1 MNKRIGRFHVLTD
14 LRFQQRF
21 SHAELARL
29 AADGGADTIQ
39 FRQKSG
45 SVRDM
50 LAEAKHAASVCREQG
65 VPFLVNDRLDVALAC
80 RADGIHLGQQDFP
93 VRDARRIMGPEAI
106 IGGTATTVEEALA
119 MHEAGADYVGFGP
132 VFPTTGKDN
141 PAPVKGVTNLADVCA
156 AVRIPVIAIAGITV
170 ERIGPVI
177 RAGAHGVAVMTAVTT
192 AENPA
197 RAARALRE
205 ELDEVATVSP

>member
-1 MNKRIGRFHVLTD
+1 MLTD
-14 LRFQQRF
+14 PRFQQRF
-21 SHAELARL
+21 GHAELARL
-29 AADGGADTIQ
+29 AAEGGADTIQ

-50 LAEAKHAASVCREQG
+50 LEEAKHAAAVCRERD

-93 VRDARRIMGPEAI
+93 VREARGIMGPEAI

-119 MHEAGADYVGFGP
+119 MQEAGADYIGFGP
-132 VFPTTGKDN
+132 VFPTTSKDN
-141 PAPVKGVTNLADVCA
+141 PASVKGVENLAHVCA
-156 AVRIPVIAIAGITV
+156 AVRIPVIAIAGISV
-170 ERIGPVI
+170 KRIKPVI

-205 ELDEVATVSP
+205 ELDEVSP

>member
-1 MNKRIGRFHVLTD
+1 MKKRIGRFHVLTD

-21 SHAELARL
+21 SHAELARF
-29 AADGGADTIQ
+29 AAEGGADTIQ

-50 LAEAKHAASVCREQG
+50 LAEARHAASVCREWD

-80 RADGIHLGQQDFP
+80 RAGGIHLGQQDFP
-93 VRDARRIMGPEAI
+93 VREARSILGTEAI

-119 MHEAGADYVGFGP
+119 MQEAGADYVGFGP
-132 VFPTTGKDN
+132 VFPTTSKDH
-141 PAPVKGVTNLADVCA
+141 PAPVKGLANLAHVCA
-156 AVRIPVIAIAGITV
+156 AVRIPVIAIAGISV
-170 ERIGPVI
+170 ERVGPVI

-192 AENPA
+192 ADNPA
-197 RAARALRE
+197 LAARAFRE
-205 ELDEVATVSP
+205 ELDAVTAVSP

>member
-1 MNKRIGRFHVLTD
+1 MLTD

-29 AADGGADTIQ
+29 AAEGGADTIQ

-45 SVRDM
+45 AVREM
-50 LAEAKHAASVCREQG
+50 LAEARHAASVCREWD

-80 RADGIHLGQQDFP
+80 QADGIHLGQQDFP
-93 VRDARRIMGPEAI
+93 VLEARRILGPEPI

-119 MHEAGADYVGFGP
+119 MQEAGADYVGFGP
-132 VFPTTGKDN
+132 VFPTTSKDD
-141 PAPVKGVTNLADVCA
+141 PAPVKGVANLARVCA
-156 AVRIPVIAIAGITV
+156 AVRIPVIAIAGISV
-170 ERIGPVI
+170 ERVGPVI

-197 RAARALRE
+197 LAARAIRE
-205 ELDEVATVSP
+205 ELDAVTAVSP

>member
-14 LRFQQRF
+14 PRFQQRF
-21 SHAELARL
+21 GHAELARL
-29 AADGGADTIQ
+29 AAEGGADTIQ

-50 LAEAKHAASVCREQG
+50 LEEAKHAAAVCRERD

-93 VRDARRIMGPEAI
+93 VREARGIMGPEAI

-119 MHEAGADYVGFGP
+119 MQEAGADYIGFGP
-132 VFPTTGKDN
+132 VFPTTSKDN
-141 PAPVKGVTNLADVCA
+141 PASVKGVENLAHVCA
-156 AVRIPVIAIAGITV
+156 AVRIPVIAIAGISV
-170 ERIGPVI
+170 KRIKPVI

-205 ELDEVATVSP
+205 ELDEVSP

>member
-29 AADGGADTIQ
+29 AAEGAADTIQ
-39 FRQKSG
+39 FRQKTG
-45 SVRDM
+45 SARDM
-50 LAEAKHAASVCREQG
+50 LVEAKRAAAVCRERN
-65 VPFLVNDRLDVALAC
+65 VSFLVNDRLDVALAC

-93 VRDARRIMGPEAI
+93 VREARRILGPEAI

-119 MHEAGADYVGFGP
+119 MQEAGADYVGFGP

-141 PAPVKGVTNLADVCA
+141 PAPVKGVENLAHVCG
-156 AVRIPVIAIAGITV
+156 AVRIPVIAIAGISV
-170 ERIGPVI
+170 ERVGPVI

-192 AENPA
+192 AEDPS

-205 ELDEVATVSP
+205 ELDEVITVSL

>member
-21 SHAELARL
+21 SHAELARF
-29 AADGGADTIQ
+29 AAEGGADTIQ

-50 LAEAKHAASVCREQG
+50 LAEAKHAASVCREQD

-93 VRDARRIMGPEAI
+93 VREARRILGTEAI
-106 IGGTATTVEEALA
+106 IGGTVTTVEEALA
-119 MHEAGADYVGFGP
+119 MQEAGADYVGFGP
-132 VFPTTGKDN
+132 VFPTTSKDN
-141 PAPVKGVTNLADVCA
+141 PAPVKGLANLAQVCA
-156 AVRIPVIAIAGITV
+156 AVRIPVLAIAGISV

-177 RAGAHGVAVMTAVTT
+177 RTGAHGVAVMTAVTT

-197 RAARALRE
+197 RAARAFRE
-205 ELDEVATVSP
+205 ELDTVIAVSP